1 MNKHISKVIS
11 IISICIL
18 VSGCAAVKAASNHKK
33 QYTKAKPTIAKRQKN
48 NTSIAIK
55 QSTSSGNIS
64 YYFPKDGG
72 QPDKRLIDVMNTAE
86 HTLDIAIYSITK
98 PNIVN
103 SIITAK
109 QRGLTVRL
117 ITDAKESQ
125 SKFESEELTR
135 LKNAGIPIK
144 INTHTGLMHL
154 KVTIADNQIVT
165 TGSYNYTNDATYK
178 NDEVLVVLNDSVTAK
193 QFESEFAR
201 MWNDTANFTKY

>member
-1 MNKHISKVIS
+1 
-11 IISICIL
+11 
-18 VSGCAAVKAASNHKK
+18 
-33 QYTKAKPTIAKRQKN
+33 
-48 NTSIAIK
+48 
-55 QSTSSGNIS
+55 
-64 YYFPKDGG
+64 
-72 QPDKRLIDVMNTAE
+72 MNTAE